1 MLLKQ
6 LNSKLA
12 QIRRS
17 KKVIKKFDNLIY
29 KNTEIILLFLRF
41 KENSVMYTLEN
52 YTLVSPL
59 FHTRGHV
66 QCVSDS
72 N

>member
-41 KENSVMYTLEN
+41 KENSVMYTFFQ
-52 YTLVSPL
+52 LVVK
-59 FHTRGHV
+59 TI
-66 QCVSDS
+66 
-72 N
+72 